1 MDTKQITIKD
11 IAKEAN
17 VSGTTVSRY
26 LNGKFEYMS
35 EETRN
40 TIEKV
45 ISDLDFRPSNI
56 ARTLKSNKSQ
66 VIGAVIADIENPFST
81 QIIKGL
87 TDKANEI
94 GYSLMISISNNSI
107 DKEKEGVER
116 FLDNRV
122 DGLVVNTVGMNERF
136 LQEIKNKLPVVF
148 IDRGVVSF
156 QGDTITSNN
165 YELGQQMMDHLFEK
179 QFQSIGF
186 FTEAIEN
193 NTVREERYRSYEEAI
208 KRKNQIS
215 SKTYIV
221 DLTDENSISQQ
232 LKQFYETPEP
242 RVIFAGNG
250 VVLQMLL
257 TIMKEKNYN
266 IGEDF
271 SICGYDNWVWTSFVG
286 KDGITAIEQ
295 DSYALGTESITLLHK
310 RMNKNIE
317 SDQPLNIMIEGR
329 LLIRGST
336 N

>member
-1 MDTKQITIKD
+1 MNTKQITIKD

-35 EETRN
+35 TETRT

-56 ARTLKSNKSQ
+56 ARTLKSNKSK

-122 DGLVVNTVGMNERF
+122 DGLIVNTVGLNEHF
-136 LQEIKNKLPVVF
+136 LQETKNKVPIVF
-148 IDRGVVSF
+148 IDRGVVGF
-156 QGDTITSNN
+156 QGDTISSNN
-165 YELGQQMMDHLFEK
+165 YELGQQMMNHLFEK
-179 QFQSIGF
+179 NFQSIGF
-186 FTEAIEN
+186 FTENIEN
-193 NTVREERYRSYEEAI
+193 NTVREDRYRAFKDAAEKKKQTIA
-208 KRKNQIS
+208 
-215 SKTYIV
+215 KTYIV
-221 DLTDENSISQQ
+221 DITNKNNISQQ
-232 LKQFYETPEP
+232 LERFCETPAP

-250 VVLQMLL
+250 VVLQMIL
-257 TIMKEKNYN
+257 TIMKEKNYK

-271 SICGYDNWVWTSFVG
+271 SICGYDNWIWASFVG
-286 KDGITAIEQ
+286 KDGITAIDQ
-295 DSYALGTESITLLHK
+295 DSYALGTETVTLLHK
-310 RMNKNIE
+310 RINKSIETEKPSNIKIKGK
-317 SDQPLNIMIEGR
+317 LI
-329 LLIRGST
+329 IRGST